1 MIRILIIDDEREVIE
16 SIEVL
21 ISSRDDMKVVGS
33 LQNVHGVISY
43 IEALRR
49 DVVLMNISMPGLS
62 GVETTKQIKDHF
74 VGAPE
79 IVILTTFDLNQ
90 MVLSALHAGAQGF
103 ILKSDP
109 PQDLYSAIITA
120 HRGDALI
127 SPKMLRN
134 LVTSLTAKQSQKL
147 HVEVLSSKC
156 SSRELDILKLVVHGL
171 ANADIASLLYISKN
185 TIRSHVAHLHDRLTV
200 KSRAALVAKGGELVE

>member
-1 MIRILIIDDEREVIE
+1 MIRVLIIDDEREVIE
-16 SIEVL
+16 WIEVL

-33 LQNVHGVISY
+33 LQSGHGAISY
-43 IEALRR
+43 IEALRP
-49 DVVLMNISMPGLS
+49 DVVLMDISMPGIS

-79 IVILTTFDLNQ
+79 IVILTTFALNQ

-109 PQDLYSAIITA
+109 PQDLYNAIITA
-120 HRGDALI
+120 HRGDSLI

-134 LVTSLTAKQSQKL
+134 LITGLTAKQPQKL
-147 HVEVLSSKC
+147 HVEVLRSKC
-156 SSRELDILKLVVHGL
+156 SSRELDVLKLVVRGL
-171 ANADIASLLYISKN
+171 TNADIASLLYISEN
-185 TIRSHVAHLHDRLTV
+185 TVRSHVAHLRDKLNV
-200 KSRAALVAKGGELVE
+200 KSRAALVAKGWELVE

>member
-33 LQNVHGVISY
+33 LQNGHGVISY
-43 IEALRR
+43 IETLRR

-109 PQDLYSAIITA
+109 PQDLYSAIITT

-134 LVTSLTAKQSQKL
+134 LVTSLTAKQPQKL

-156 SSRELDILKLVVHGL
+156 SSRELDILKLVVQQ
-171 ANADIASLLYISKN
+171 A
-185 TIRSHVAHLHDRLTV
+185 
-200 KSRAALVAKGGELVE
+200 GERRYS